1 MYIFDLG
8 KLEKDWN
15 CRSVMARLPLTMP
28 TEYVTSIIWDERG
41 QGGTTHPYHFRWEFL
56 RKLVL

>member
-15 CRSVMARLPLTMP
+15 CRSIMAQLPLT
-28 TEYVTSIIWDERG
+28 S
-41 QGGTTHPYHFRWEFL
+41 
-56 RKLVL
+56 RKLSVIFPTYTPTHSKSLKLLLVFN

>member
-15 CRSVMARLPLTMP
+15 CRSIMERLPLKRSP
-28 TEYVTSIIWDERG
+28 I
-41 QGGTTHPYHFRWEFL
+41 
-56 RKLVL
+56 KLTKNKELVGLLK